1 MSREKPVSREKS
13 PKIVRKRPTLGDV
26 AKAAGVSSATVS
38 RVLNTPQLVGLE
50 ARRKIEEQIRLLG
63 YVRDGAARALASS
76 NTRVVGAIIPTL
88 ENAIFAA
95 GINALEARLDEAG
108 YTLLLAVSKYDLEH
122 EYSEIREIM
131 EHGVDGLVLIGHEHL
146 PESFTLLEQH
156 DQLFINIWSYSE
168 DSVYPCVGIDN
179 RSAAYDLASYL
190 ISLGHKRIGMMAG
203 FTAGND
209 RAAHRLEG
217 FQMAMRDH
225 QLVIDPDD
233 VIERKYDIAQGRS
246 GAAYFLDRP
255 EIERPSAI
263 LCGNDV
269 LAVGCM
275 LECQARGLKVPDDM
289 SITGFDNLTLAQHL
303 PPGITTVDI
312 PSSELGRLAAEF
324 ILDSIKGKE
333 PSMRTR
339 IETSLIIRGST
350 GSPRLTHTK

>member
-1 MSREKPVSREKS
+1 MNADKQQKNA
-13 PKIVRKRPTLGDV
+13 RKRPTLGDV
-26 AKAAGVSSATVS
+26 ARAAGVSSATVS
-38 RVLNTPQLVGLE
+38 RVLNSPELVGE
-50 ARRKIEEQIRLLG
+50 KARKKIEEQIRKLG

-122 EYSEIREIM
+122 ELREIREIM
-131 EHGVDGLVLIGHEHL
+131 EHGVDGLILIGHEHL
-146 PESFTLLEQH
+146 PESFALLEQH

-168 DSVYPCVGIDN
+168 DSPYPCVGIDN
-179 RSAAYDLASYL
+179 RQAAYELAEYL
-190 ISLGHKRIGMMAG
+190 IGLGHKRIGMMAG
-203 FTAGND
+203 FTEGND
-209 RAAHRLEG
+209 RATHRLEG

-225 QLVIDPDD
+225 HLEIIADD

-255 EIERPSAI
+255 VADRPTAI

-269 LAVGCM
+269 LAVGCL
-275 LECQARGLKVPDDM
+275 LECQSRGLSVPQDM

-324 ILDSIKGKE
+324 LLASIKGEETPK
-333 PSMRTR
+333 RTKIDTR
-339 IETSLIIRGST
+339 VIVRGST
-350 GSPRLTHTK
+350 SAPSSTH